1 MDTKTTGEI
10 DVLHVAKLLN
20 AIERLRGERDG
31 LSRDLQFLETE
42 HKFTVE
48 ALEKRSIS
56 SALPL
61 DHNQSE
67 PNGRVHWIAM
77 PRMMADLSI

>member
-1 MDTKTTGEI
+1 MNPATIGEI

-20 AIERLRGERDG
+20 AIERLREERDG

-48 ALEKRSIS
+48 ALEKRSVS

-61 DHNQSE
+61 DHNQTES
-67 PNGRVHWIAM
+67 NGGVHRIAL
-77 PRMMADLSI
+77 PRIMTDLSI

>member
-1 MDTKTTGEI
+1 MITTTTGEI
-10 DVLHVAKLLN
+10 DAQHVAKLLN

-48 ALEKRSIS
+48 ALEKQSIS

-61 DHNQSE
+61 DHSQTE
-67 PNGRVHWIAM
+67 PNGRVHWIAV